1 MSVRPKKRSDI
12 AGQFRELQRL
22 RKQVHEAELD
32 LSRNRS
38 SDAADTRPKGDN
50 KDLGPRNDGR
60 PTTPSRASPARWRV

>member
-32 LSRNRS
+32 LSRNGS
-38 SDAADTRPKGDN
+38 SDATDARPKGDD
-50 KDLGPRNDGR
+50 KDLGPGNDGR
-60 PTTPSRASPARWRV
+60 PTTPSRARWRV